1 MSSPQ
6 ITRILGLSMGTLARS
21 ADFGSPRLA
30 VFTITGLFVFAMQA
44 SPLCSQKA
52 RLCAKWDSSGRGI
65 SRVERH
71 TSRVLAGNDA
81 QATQP
86 LRLPHV
92 SCPGGLPDDQ
102 FFRVDMCALCAFRR
116 APILLREYASRS
128 GSNRP
133 RSRG

>member
-6 ITRILGLSMGTLARS
+6 ITRILGLSIGVLARS

-30 VFTITGLFVFAMQA
+30 VFTTAGLFVFAIA
-44 SPLCSQKA
+44 GFSSLFSKP
-52 RLCAKWDSSGRGI
+52 RLCAKWDPSGRGM
-65 SRVERH
+65 SRVGRH

-81 QATQP
+81 PATQP

-92 SCPGGLPDDQ
+92 SCPGVLPDDQ
-102 FFRVDMCALCAFRR
+102 FFRVDMCALCAFRL

-128 GSNRP
+128 GSDGP
-133 RSRG
+133 MKS

>member
-30 VFTITGLFVFAMQA
+30 GFTITGLFVFALQA
-44 SPLCSQKA
+44 SPLCSQK
-52 RLCAKWDSSGRGI
+52 RGLCAKWDSSGRGI

-81 QATQP
+81 PATQP
-86 LRLPHV
+86 LCLPLF
-92 SCPGGLPDDQ
+92 SCPGGQPDAP
-102 FFRVDMCALCAFRR
+102 FF
-116 APILLREYASRS
+116 
-128 GSNRP
+128 
-133 RSRG
+133 